1 MFPRFPS
8 NEGRMKPPDANDI
21 HREHGLDDLRRCL
34 DQERF
39 YTLEPE
45 DRYRVEDDH
54 TSEPA
59 IDFACWRSSRYVGA
73 PPPVARLVENSIPLS
88 VPSLVAASGDI
99 GKTTLFLEL
108 GRRAAFGE
116 RSGERPIFG
125 GRVVQQGTAV
135 ILLAEDSAATVHRRI
150 SALDPDLA
158 RYTEKGER
166 LIIVPLPDE
175 GGPKALFTEKRG
187 ELKVTPFF
195 DRFRDQLLKIPDLA
209 LIALDPLQ
217 AFVHARINE
226 DPGAGQFVCSQLAS
240 LATETKAAT
249 VATHHMRKAGAGAGI
264 HNPAAAREAVRGTTA
279 LIDGVRFAYALW
291 PVEEAE
297 AKRVC
302 RELNVPFEPNRIV
315 RGCVIKAN
323 EQARRT
329 ISTYARNEYG
339 LLEDISDRLT
349 GSIAVQSSL
358 LESLTEAVR
367 SAAAQGRPFT
377 KTGKNGF
384 YEQSSRLP
392 GDLRGLSKHKLEKLA
407 DDALEHRYVVQAMA
421 QGSKVIQ
428 WFDVPG
434 GPFALGQGEF
444 KHGAPR

>member
-1 MFPRFPS
+1 
-8 NEGRMKPPDANDI
+8 MKPPDANDI
-21 HREHGLDDLRRCL
+21 HRKHGVEDLRKRF
-34 DQERF
+34 DQQRF
-39 YTLEPE
+39 YSIDPKDKYGLE
-45 DRYRVEDDH
+45 DAH
-54 TSEPA
+54 TAEPTVDLA
-59 IDFACWRSSRYVGA
+59 RWRSSRFMGDA
-73 PPPVARLVENSIPLS
+73 PPVARLVENSIPLG
-88 VPSLVAASGDI
+88 VPSLVAASGDT

-116 RSGERPIFG
+116 RPSDRPIFG
-125 GRVVQQGTAV
+125 GRTVHQGTAV
-135 ILLAEDSAATVHRRI
+135 LLLAEDSAATVHRRI

-158 RYTEKGER
+158 RFTEKGER

-175 GGPKALFTEKRG
+175 GGPKALFTETRG

-195 DRFRDQLLKIPDLA
+195 DRFRDQLLNMPDLA
-209 LIALDPLQ
+209 FIGLDPLQ

-240 LATETKAAT
+240 LASETKAAT
-249 VATHHMRKAGAGAGI
+249 VVSHHMRKAGTGTGI
-264 HNPAAAREAVRGTTA
+264 HDPATAREAVRGTTA
-279 LIDGVRFAYALW
+279 LIDGVRFAYAIW
-291 PVEEAE
+291 PVQEAE
-297 AKRVC
+297 AKQVC
-302 RELNVPFEPNRIV
+302 KELNVPFEPNKIV

-329 ISTYARNEYG
+329 VSTYARNEYG

-349 GSIAVQSSL
+349 GSMAVQASL

-407 DDALEHRYVVQAMA
+407 EDALKYRYVVQAMA
-421 QGSKVIQ
+421 QGSRVIQ
-428 WFDVPG
+428 WFDVPS